1 MTHVMSAALGR
12 IFHSSIL
19 PSGPLGRRETYVTFG
34 VTEVDHVLD
43 LAKKM
48 GMCTHFVRSTYS
60 VRSYINK
67 GGWEGKKKTLTLK
80 RARVAEV
87 Q

>member
-1 MTHVMSAALGR
+1 MCL
-12 IFHSSIL
+12 IWQ
-19 PSGPLGRRETYVTFG
+19 
-34 VTEVDHVLD
+34 
-43 LAKKM
+43 KKM